1 MSKRRK
7 FTGVPLH
14 SMQKCL
20 ECENLSQCQTDNN
33 MITASAILVDCEAF
47 YYIFRQIEDI
57 EKRPIFNGDIDKY
70 VKAVEYYEESHK
82 DIPFLTPPLVANG
95 ALAVELALK
104 FLIFKEN
111 GAFECIHNLKKL
123 YEQLPEPHKT
133 RLTNQIFAE
142 AHQNSQTLD
151 MNLSNI
157 SNLFEDYRYF
167 FSKASVGFSGFFND
181 FIHIICNYALSF
193 KSEYNND
200 LG

>member
-1 MSKRRK
+1 
-7 FTGVPLH
+7 
-14 SMQKCL
+14 
-20 ECENLSQCQTDNN
+20 
-33 MITASAILVDCEAF
+33 MIYQLYS
-47 YYIFRQIEDI
+47 
-57 EKRPIFNGDIDKY
+57 G
-70 VKAVEYYEESHK
+70 
-82 DIPFLTPPLVANG
+82 
-95 ALAVELALK
+95 
-104 FLIFKEN
+104 
-111 GAFECIHNLKKL
+111 LKKL

-133 RLTNQIFAE
+133 RLTNRIFAE

>member
-1 MSKRRK
+1 
-7 FTGVPLH
+7 
-14 SMQKCL
+14 MQ
-20 ECENLSQCQTDNN
+20 
-33 MITASAILVDCEAF
+33 SAIQLQELLRSINRKSYPAYKSLKGVYQF
-47 YYIFRQIEDI
+47 QKYILAIDHVQ
-57 EKRPIFNGDIDKY
+57 GDPFASPSRLRFE
-70 VKAVEYYEESHK
+70 VKKETHGFPEEYYEEKHK
-82 DIPFLTPPLVANG
+82 DIPFLTPPLVTNG

-111 GAFECIHNLKKL
+111 GAFECIHNLKTL

-133 RLTNQIFAE
+133 TLTNQIFTK

-167 FSKASVGFSGFFND
+167 FSKVSVGFSGFFND

-200 LG
+200 